1 MLVFVE
7 GPREKTSEQGGQ
19 PTNILTGDMKPDL
32 EFRESGPDPGH
43 SGGSQA
49 LSPLRHPHSIVNYTN
64 KRLIQWVRKLFAIA
78 TYASLHHDLLLR
90 EELPSVISI
99 HLIVLAIIVHPN
111 RSFCLSFFPE
121 STLERFGCSP
131 QDSFRMP
138 DPTGQNLSTSYKLK
152 EVSLPKEGK

>member
-1 MLVFVE
+1 M
-7 GPREKTSEQGGQ
+7 GAKHYR
-19 PTNILTGDMKPDL
+19 
-32 EFRESGPDPGH
+32 H
-43 SGGSQA
+43 S
-49 LSPLRHPHSIVNYTN
+49 HSTVNYTN
-64 KRLIQWVRKLFAIA
+64 KLLIQWVQKLFAIA

-131 QDSFRMP
+131 QDSFIMP

-152 EVSLPKEGK
+152 EKVSLPKEGKWKTLILLCRVHDPM

>member
-1 MLVFVE
+1 
-7 GPREKTSEQGGQ
+7 
-19 PTNILTGDMKPDL
+19 MKPDP
-32 EFRESGPDPGH
+32 EFQESGPDPGH

-49 LSPLRHPHSIVNYTN
+49 LSPLRHPHSTANYTN
-64 KRLIQWVRKLFAIA
+64 KLSIQRVQKLFAIA

-121 STLERFGCSP
+121 STLERLGCSP
-131 QDSFRMP
+131 QDSFIMP

-152 EVSLPKEGK
+152 EKVSLPKEGKWKTLILLCRVHDPM